1 MRLVPT
7 YDTNG
12 KVLAFHK
19 VDRDKNFNSSPFDLE
34 GGGGGGGGG
43 GECYKRNI

>member
-1 MRLVPT
+1 MILVPT

-19 VDRDKNFNSSPFDLE
+19 VNRDKNFNSSPFDQGR
-34 GGGGGGGGG
+34 GGGGGGDVTSVIF
-43 GECYKRNI
+43 K